1 MMKLIKLSAIL
12 FGFALAFVVYTEDVN
27 ARYDK
32 PAGGC
37 VGDNGHCGITASGTY
52 LIGKW
57 VEP

>member
-27 ARYDK
+27 ARYEK
-32 PAGGC
+32 PSGGC
-37 VGDNGHCGITASGTY
+37 VGNGYCGVTANGTH

-57 VEP
+57 EE